1 MVKWCKIC
9 FVRLP
14 ILLKLCLNNSYLI
27 IQGTVSN
34 QIVTKCVYVCVHL
47 TGMKLTC
54 VNKNSSRVTLL
65 DIENLVTKNS
75 VQFQLKNALRNAKEL
90 RTHGK
95 HVPPAVP
102 PSKMDQWSFS
112 RKISGINVKEYPNL
126 ASSTPVS
133 QFHFFLYW
141 WTNAMAL
148 HSSTLGLENPM
159 DGGAWWAAVQGR
171 KESDM
176 TEWLHFH
183 FSLSCIGE
191 GNGNP
196 LQCSSLENPRDGVTQ
211 SWTWLSSNVISNS
224 SS

>member
-1 MVKWCKIC
+1 MVKWYKIC

-75 VQFQLKNALRNAKEL
+75 VQFQLKNSLKNAKEL

-95 HVPPAVP
+95 HVPPAEGTA
-102 PSKMDQWSFS
+102 KW
-112 RKISGINVKEYPNL
+112 ISGVFLGKSLGSMWKNIQTWLHLHLYPNFTFFFIDEL
-126 ASSTPVS
+126 MQWHSTPVLLAWKIPWTEEPGGLQSRVAKS
-133 QFHFFLYW
+133 Q
-141 WTNAMAL
+141 
-148 HSSTLGLENPM
+148 
-159 DGGAWWAAVQGR
+159 
-171 KESDM
+171 
-176 TEWLHFH
+176 
-183 FSLSCIGE
+183 
-191 GNGNP
+191 
-196 LQCSSLENPRDGVTQ
+196 
-211 SWTWLSSNVISNS
+211 TWLSDFTFTFHFHALEKEMATHS
-224 SS
+224 SVLVWRTPGMGSHRVGHDLAVM

>member
-1 MVKWCKIC
+1 MVKWYKIC

-75 VQFQLKNALRNAKEL
+75 VQFQLKNSLKNAKEL

-95 HVPPAVP
+95 HVPPAEGTA
-102 PSKMDQWSFS
+102 KW
-112 RKISGINVKEYPNL
+112 ISGVFLGKSLGSMWKNIQTWLHLHLYPNFTFFFIDEL
-126 ASSTPVS
+126 MQWHSTPVLLAWKIPWTEEPGELQSRVAKS
-133 QFHFFLYW
+133 Q
-141 WTNAMAL
+141 
-148 HSSTLGLENPM
+148 
-159 DGGAWWAAVQGR
+159 
-171 KESDM
+171 
-176 TEWLHFH
+176 
-183 FSLSCIGE
+183 
-191 GNGNP
+191 
-196 LQCSSLENPRDGVTQ
+196 
-211 SWTWLSSNVISNS
+211 TWLSDFTFTFHFHALEKEMATHS
-224 SS
+224 SVLVWRIPGMGSHRVGHDWSDLAVM